1 MCDSKYFSFIHPAIG
16 YCKDFEHANLSCLV
30 LLNFIDDI
38 NNKYFITFFN
48 PNNVLYTEEELY
60 FKFKFGDKYK
70 FFCDIGMCI
79 YEVKNT
85 SKIQLVKK
93 YFFKDIRDYEL
104 TSCNWLNIGRDK
116 EYNTISDL
124 KDDIFDDFTKEQQY
138 IFSIYN
144 AYSDWFIT
152 YRKNYFRL
160 EEDEL
165 DNPLSFNNYI
175 NYYDKDSLY
184 NIDVASRPN
193 VKERNILGEKE
204 RDVNISQIFNKYINR
219 RTITNIFYKVLFNFY
234 KKNKEFNFD
243 IKLYKSLVEID
254 NKVDIHTN
262 IENIKKIV
270 NLIISNEYKTKY
282 PNGKFFI
289 GLSTFY
295 LLINAYNNYK
305 KYGNLETYIEPE
317 QKKGINRVYIKLPK
331 EEKINAN
338 KLLTEIIE
346 LFKNSCDNDYED
358 KFINAIE
365 YMIKYKNDYKS
376 TDHYLIRYDYK
387 IK

>member
-1 MCDSKYFSFIHPAIG
+1 
-16 YCKDFEHANLSCLV
+16 
-30 LLNFIDDI
+30 
-38 NNKYFITFFN
+38 
-48 PNNVLYTEEELY
+48 
-60 FKFKFGDKYK
+60 
-70 FFCDIGMCI
+70 MCI

-104 TSCNWLNIGRDK
+104 TSCNWLDIGMNK
-116 EYNTISDL
+116 EYNIISDL

-144 AYSDWFIT
+144 AYSDWFIA

-175 NYYDKDSLY
+175 NYYDKISLY

-193 VKERNILGEKE
+193 VKERNILGDKE

-219 RTITNIFYKVLFNFY
+219 RTITNIFYKVLSNFY
-234 KKNKEFNFD
+234 NKNKEFNFD

-254 NKVDIHTN
+254 NKVNIHTN

-358 KFINAIE
+358 KFINIIE

-376 TDHYLIRYDYK
+376 TDHYLISYDYK